1 MSLCGSLWINLIWY
15 FLDFLYLDIYIFR
28 LENFS
33 AIISL
38 NTLSPPS
45 LFLSLVYY
53 GMLKC
58 KYWSAWCC
66 PISSLSCYSFLF
78 SFLFHFSGWSPLP
91 YIQLCW
97 SFLPLDLVCCWVLL
111 LNFSVHL
118 LYSLALLFMFITFCV
133 CVCVIKFY

>member
-38 NTLSPPS
+38 NTLSPHS

-58 KYWSAWCC
+58 KYWSPWCC
-66 PISSLSCYSFLF
+66 PISSLSYYSFLF

-97 SFLPLDLVCCWVLL
+97 SFLPLDLVCCWVPV

-118 LYSLALLFMFITFCV
+118 LYSLALLFMFITF
-133 CVCVIKFY
+133 